1 MEPIRW
7 TADEYVA
14 RRRGTDWYWALGII
28 AAAAAVTAIIV
39 GNFLFAVVIII
50 GSFVLVLY
58 ARKKPVAFEFEI
70 NEKGIVIGQR
80 LYPFRTLESFWI
92 PDDGAPRIIV
102 HSKRLLV
109 PQIVIPL
116 SNEVSIEAVHAA
128 LQNALTED
136 EHTEPLSERLGE
148 WLGF

>member
-7 TADEYVA
+7 TADEYAVK
-14 RRRGTDWYWALGII
+14 RRGRDWYWALGIVAV
-28 AAAAAVTAIIV
+28 AAAITAIII
-39 GNFLFAVVIII
+39 GNFLFAAVIVI
-50 GSFVLVLY
+50 GSLVLMLY
-58 ARKKPVAFEFEI
+58 ARRVPVAFQFEI
-70 NEKGIVIGQR
+70 NGKGIVIGDR

-92 PDDGAPRIIV
+92 PEEGAPRIIV

-116 SNEVSIEAVHAA
+116 SDEVSIDEVHAA
-128 LQNALTED
+128 LQKSLEEE

-148 WLGF
+148 WFGF